1 MPERRTD
8 ADAVNPLT
16 TVQTVIDALTANIT
30 AAQPEPTVD
39 KLLIGDS
46 NAPVTGIVT
55 TFMPTLSIARQA
67 ASLGANLVIGH
78 EGLFF
83 SHHERLDGSPEGEI
97 ERIKRQQLEALEVAI
112 FRLHD
117 GIHRY
122 SPDGITE
129 GLVAKLGWS
138 DHVREYRPEAC
149 LLDIPSAPLR
159 DIAEEIK
166 TRLGLACLRIS
177 GRPETVFSR
186 VALLAGYRGGGTLT
200 IPLLESKDADLVIYG
215 EGPEWETPEYVR
227 EAARIGR
234 QCGLIVL
241 GHAESEDPGME
252 RLAESLSG
260 LFPHIPV
267 HHLRE
272 EASLR
277 IL

>member
-1 MPERRTD
+1 MT
-8 ADAVNPLT
+8 PLT
-16 TVQTVIDALTANIT
+16 TIQTVIDALTANIRT
-30 AAQPEPTVD
+30 KLPDPTVD
-39 KLLIGDS
+39 RLLIGDS
-46 NAPVTGIVT
+46 SRPVTGIVT
-55 TFMPTLSIARQA
+55 TFMPTLSIMQQA

-83 SHHERLDGSPEGEI
+83 SHHERSDGSPEGEV
-97 ERIKRQQLEALEVAI
+97 ERMKRQRLEELDVAV

-129 GLVAKLGWS
+129 GLVVKLGWAAY
-138 DHVREYRPEAC
+138 VREYRAEAC
-149 LLDIPSAPLR
+149 LLDIPSASLR
-159 DIAEEIK
+159 EVAAEIK
-166 TRLGLACLRIS
+166 TRLGLPYIRIS
-177 GRPETVFSR
+177 GHPETVFSR
-186 VALLAGYRGGGTLT
+186 VGLLAGYRGGGAIT
-200 IPLLESKDADLVIYG
+200 IPLLESGDADLIIYG

-234 QCGLIVL
+234 RRGLIVL

-252 RLAESLSG
+252 RLAETLSAR
-260 LFPHIPV
+260 FPRIPV

-272 EASLR
+272 KALMR